1 VDELVKRL
9 ETYYDTA
16 PRASAHVEEIAR
28 LTLFIADRGWSY
40 YARPRLGLDAE
51 VTQADV
57 RKVLAR
63 QAELGLPKSLEWV
76 HEVTPSLLV
85 AARAAGLPV
94 EQCPLL
100 VLDKLSVPSPP
111 DDVTVRMLDPDD
123 PEQGAVH
130 AAIEVGFSNG
140 GTERGPASVKER
152 DAMLAKFVPNP
163 ATDNHRRSLMKQ
175 GLLAIAG
182 AFDVSG
188 ALGGGSHSPRAEVT
202 EITGVA
208 VLPAARRRGIG
219 AMITAALAADA
230 HERGVETVFCSAASE
245 AVARVY
251 ESIGFRRVG
260 TACIAELP

>member
-1 VDELVKRL
+1 VHELITRL
-9 ETYYDTA
+9 ETYYDTV
-16 PRASAHVEEIAR
+16 PRASAHVEEIGG
-28 LTLFIADRGWSY
+28 LTLFIADRGWPF

-51 VTQADV
+51 VTEADV
-57 RKVLAR
+57 LEVLAR

-76 HEVTPSLLV
+76 YEVTPSLLA
-85 AARAAGLPV
+85 AARSARLQV

-100 VLDKLSVPSPP
+100 VLDELSVPRPP
-111 DDVTVRMLDPDD
+111 DDVAVRMLDPDEPD
-123 PEQGAVH
+123 HGAVH
-130 AAIEVGFSNG
+130 ASIEVGFSNS
-140 GTERGPASVKER
+140 GTERGSASVKER
-152 DAMLAKFVPNP
+152 DAVLAESVANP
-163 ATDNHRRSLMKQ
+163 ARDRHRRSLMEQ

-182 AFDVSG
+182 AIDVSG
-188 ALGGGSHSPRAEVT
+188 ALGGGSHSPRADVT

-219 AMITAALAADA
+219 AMITAALASDA
-230 HERGVETVFCSAASE
+230 HERGVETVFCSAASG